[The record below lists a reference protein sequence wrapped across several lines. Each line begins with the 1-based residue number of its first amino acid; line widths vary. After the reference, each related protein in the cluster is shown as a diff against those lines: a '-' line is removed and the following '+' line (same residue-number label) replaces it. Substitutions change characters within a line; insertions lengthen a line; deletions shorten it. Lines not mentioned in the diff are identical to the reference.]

1 MYLTEKVWRANSI
14 FSPQVCLVPAIKHS
28 ANTRFAVCLSG
39 AHGKHVG
46 KNLNLP
52 SKIFLLDT
60 YNVCYF
66 ILNFA
71 IFLMK
76 FAIFSPLVS
85 LIEYLGD

>member
-1 MYLTEKVWRANSI
+1 MVKVWHTANTC
-14 FSPQVCLVPAIKHS
+14 VCRVPKIKHS

-71 IFLMK
+71 IFHMK
-76 FAIFSPLVS
+76 FAIFSTLVS
-85 LIEYLGD
+85 LIEFLGD

>member
-1 MYLTEKVWRANSI
+1 MKVWHMANTC
-14 FSPQVCLVPAIKHS
+14 VCRVPKIKYS

-66 ILNFA
+66 VLNFA
-71 IFLMK
+71 IFHMK
-76 FAIFSPLVS
+76 FAIFSTLVS
-85 LIEYLGD
+85 LIEFLGD

>member
-1 MYLTEKVWRANSI
+1 MV
-14 FSPQVCLVPAIKHS
+14 
-28 ANTRFAVCLSG
+28 
-39 AHGKHVG
+39 

-71 IFLMK
+71 IFHMK
-76 FAIFSPLVS
+76 FAIFSTLVS
-85 LIEYLGD
+85 LIEFLGDLTGSLLNIGI